1 MNLGRE
7 LYDYSLIPQTAI
19 SSFWLLGFV
28 EGEGTFGFK
37 NLYPYFQIAQHSKN
51 LFLFKNIE
59 EFLANIANGFNFT
72 KNSPVPKCSRVLNT
86 RTDVYSLSV
95 SNTDSLYD
103 YIIFFFFSLP
113 FQTRKGIDFKYWA
126 IALHLRK
133 FGYVYTSR
141 ELILKISKSLNKDR
155 YTTSAQAVSLL
166 REESILEVLD
176 IDLPIKLT
184 PKMSNTQLSRAYKQ
198 SKLSLTGYKVWIYD
212 NDILMSA
219 EGYPNYA
226 SANAAIGLNR
236 SSVAIGRNID
246 TGKKYK
252 DRYTFYS
259 YVLPVLP

>member
-1 MNLGRE
+1 MVLTLLKKV
-7 LYDYSLIPQTAI
+7 LYLNVQEYWIQGLMFILYLYLILILYTI
-19 SSFWLLGFV
+19 ILSS
-28 EGEGTFGFK
+28 
-37 NLYPYFQIAQHSKN
+37 
-51 LFLFKNIE
+51 
-59 EFLANIANGFNFT
+59 
-72 KNSPVPKCSRVLNT
+72 
-86 RTDVYSLSV
+86 
-95 SNTDSLYD
+95 
-103 YIIFFFFSLP
+103 FFFSLP

-133 FGYVYTSR
+133 FGYVYTR

-212 NDILMSA
+212 NGILMSA

-226 SANAAIGLNR
+226 SANETIGLNR
-236 SSVAIGRNID
+236 SSVVIGRNID